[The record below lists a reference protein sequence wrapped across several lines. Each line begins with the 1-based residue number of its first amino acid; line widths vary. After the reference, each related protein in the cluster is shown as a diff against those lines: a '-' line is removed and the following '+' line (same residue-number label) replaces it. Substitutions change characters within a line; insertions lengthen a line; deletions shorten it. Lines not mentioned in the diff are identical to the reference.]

1 LQRRVAPCA
10 WDDRGQ
16 EVKAQ
21 TDWDTMAATCDRQ
34 GVRESH
40 AMLTFEDCIAFCGM
54 DADEVEALAVSE
66 HLPTVIAAEW
76 TARELGT
83 AEGRTHVIE
92 ILSERAGEARLRGD
106 FAAADELERILERE
120 RARL

>member
-1 LQRRVAPCA
+1 
-10 WDDRGQ
+10 
-16 EVKAQ
+16 
-21 TDWDTMAATCDRQ
+21 
-34 GVRESH
+34 
-40 AMLTFEDCIAFCGM
+40 MLTFEDCIAFCGM